1 MNLLNWYDS
10 KFFDIIFDNKDRG
23 DNYFFTKKLKN

>member
-10 KFFDIIFDNKDRG
+10 KFFDIILDNKDREIII
-23 DNYFFTKKLKN
+23 FLQKR